1 MFKFLIP
8 AAALVGFAACTAEQ
22 SATIQSWI
30 DATGPAQCVA
40 YANVKEVAGK
50 YDVLVD
56 AILKELNVVVCPSE
70 DVTAKIVVE
79 GNKASVEEVK

>member
-1 MFKFLIP
+1 VL
-8 AAALVGFAACTAEQ
+8 L
-22 SATIQSWI
+22 
-30 DATGPAQCVA
+30 
-40 YANVKEVAGK
+40 VKEVAGK